1 MFSIYDGRKQ
11 FYQWDTSRK
20 LIINDKTI
28 SEVHFAN
35 CLCAEARKCI
45 PYAIGDLLVVDVPN
59 QLLTEYQDI
68 RVWGYDSGM
77 TKHDA
82 VFEVE
87 KRTKPADYI
96 YTPEELKT
104 WEELKATVEE
114 MNNIVNALPQ
124 AFEML
129 YEQISALEDRVTAL
143 ETGKKIIYFHVNG
156 EQCHAIEGTTWEEF
170 LRDGDHPFINSVCEN
185 CGTDGLTPPGVQA
198 REGDAS
204 FSTYCR
210 KCYRA
215 NIYKIV
221 DQVECEYVKL
231 DDVIIAENRAY
242 DTMLVQSTSGE
253 V

>member
-11 FYQWDTSRK
+11 FYQWDTDRK

-35 CLCAEARKCI
+35 CLCSEARKCI

-96 YTPEELKT
+96 YTPEEVRT
-104 WEELKATVEE
+104 WEELAEQIE
-114 MNNIVNALPQ
+114 AINDIVSALPT

-129 YEQISALEDRVTAL
+129 YEQFTLLDERITAL
-143 ETGKKIIYFHVNG
+143 ETGKEIIYFNVEG
-156 EQCHAIEGTTWEEF
+156 EQYHTISGTTWKQY
-170 LRDGDHPFINSVCEN
+170 LANDNHRIVNRVCDN
-185 CGTDGLTPPGVQA
+185 CGGNDFNEVHNEVDGMPHVATECKGCHRRHA
-198 REGDAS
+198 YRIISTIEGEPVLLDEAI
-204 FSTYCR
+204 
-210 KCYRA
+210 RA
-215 NIYKIV
+215 E
-221 DQVECEYVKL
+221 D
-231 DDVIIAENRAY
+231 Y
-242 DTMLVQSTSGE
+242 DLLE
-253 V
+253 VL